1 MVTKRVA
8 LAAVGSVSLLALAAA
23 LPAQGAAQRDR
34 SPPAAS
40 LGDRSVGS
48 FTPAVRDPRLAA
60 ALTRR
65 RTPLDMSIRFTPAA
79 TPEDRN
85 RSVRVAMRVAPAMRP
100 LERSRPT
107 PAVAPTAISP
117 SLVQIT
123 PSSYNLGV
131 SLGWRRFALTGDV
144 ASTQSAS
151 VASGRQSA
159 RVGVDYRANRRFT
172 GRLAVAAERSEGL
185 ERIVAEDQALSL
197 DVGGSYS
204 VARNLDV
211 TAGARYRVSRDRL
224 EPLARNERLDS
235 QSVYIGTSFRF

>member
-1 MVTKRVA
+1 MKKRVA

-23 LPAQGAAQRDR
+23 LPAQGAARRDR
-34 SPPAAS
+34 SPPAMS

-65 RTPLDMSIRFTPAA
+65 RTPLDLSIRFTPAA

-85 RSVRVAMRVAPAMRP
+85 RSVRVAMRVAPGHRP

-107 PAVAPTAISP
+107 PAVAPTAASP

-144 ASTQSAS
+144 ASAQSAS
-151 VASGRQSA
+151 VASGRESA
-159 RVGVDYRANRRFT
+159 RIGVDYRANRRLT

-204 VARNLDV
+204 LARNLDV